1 MAWLAW
7 PAPSLPSGMMN
18 LMRIQV
24 TKRIAAVACWSCIL
38 IALALTLADGSTVA
52 FQERQLGE
60 EQIEQIRARIQETR
74 ERLNLTDEQIEQ
86 VTPIL
91 RAGFEAQ
98 MEVLEQH
105 GIDIGNRSG
114 GRNRLRLR
122 QLRQLGRD
130 LDAARERTVE
140 ELGAVLS
147 EEQIEVYKEIQEER
161 RQAMRER
168 LRGRR

>member
-1 MAWLAW
+1 
-7 PAPSLPSGMMN
+7 MN
-18 LMRIQV
+18 LMRIRV
-24 TKRIAAVACWSCIL
+24 TKRIAAVACWSCIF
-38 IALALTLADGSTVA
+38 IALALTLAGGSTVA

-122 QLRQLGRD
+122 QLRRLGRD
-130 LDAARERTVE
+130 LDAARERTAA